1 MEKLLF
7 PYTNEIKQV
16 GVALITFFYV
26 DFLDTSGTLMALAS
40 SMGFV
45 DENGD
50 FPKSRLAFSA
60 DAIATIIGTFFGLS
74 PVTSYIESGAGV
86 AAGSRTGL
94 TAVFCSFF
102 FFISIFFAPIIASIP
117 PWATGGAL
125 VVVGSIMSKSL
136 KEVKWYVVYIACVS
150 IPTYCALISVLCF
163 CLGNRHNP
171 THAISAFLTVMI
183 MPLTYSIAY
192 GLVSGIMVFVI
203 MEGTFYLLEKA
214 FGIPRPNYDD
224 EEEEEGEIAV
234 TEDAEEGDLKKQPT
248 AIVDDPSA
256 TTRVNEPE
264 KTSDSNNEEAS
275 A

>member
-1 MEKLLF
+1 MVRFVFLF
-7 PYTNEIKQV
+7 
-16 GVALITFFYV
+16 
-26 DFLDTSGTLMALAS
+26 
-40 SMGFV
+40 
-45 DENGD
+45 
-50 FPKSRLAFSA
+50 
-60 DAIATIIGTFFGLS
+60 
-74 PVTSYIESGAGV
+74 
-86 AAGSRTGL
+86 
-94 TAVFCSFF
+94 
-102 FFISIFFAPIIASIP
+102 
-117 PWATGGAL
+117 
-125 VVVGSIMSKSL
+125 
-136 KEVKWYVVYIACVS
+136 VS
-150 IPTYCALISVLCF
+150 IPTYCVLISVSCV
-163 CLGNRHNP
+163 CNRHNP

-224 EEEEEGEIAV
+224 EEGEEGEIAV
-234 TEDAEEGDLKKQPT
+234 TEDAEEDGDLKKQPT